1 MKVKDQPDLARDPS
15 TGAVQNTNNDAYRV
29 YIAKRDAIIEGRN
42 RMDKIEQDNAEIK
55 STLAIIMKLLM
66 EKQ

>member
-1 MKVKDQPDLARDPS
+1 MKVKDQPDLVRDPS
-15 TGAVQNTNNDAYRV
+15 TGAIQNTNNDAYRA
-29 YIAKRDAIIEGRN
+29 YIAKRDAIIESKN